1 MSTTAAA
8 VHSLI
13 FSLQPK
19 KKNVITSKSGT
30 DTSKQ
35 TNKQCQ
41 DICQNISAIV
51 SKKKNSTEKGKNE

>member
-1 MSTTAAA
+1 MSTAAAA

-30 DTSKQ
+30 DKQ
-35 TNKQCQ
+35 TNNVKKFARIFFFSNRKQKTEQ
-41 DICQNISAIV
+41 
-51 SKKKNSTEKGKNE
+51 KKEKMNE